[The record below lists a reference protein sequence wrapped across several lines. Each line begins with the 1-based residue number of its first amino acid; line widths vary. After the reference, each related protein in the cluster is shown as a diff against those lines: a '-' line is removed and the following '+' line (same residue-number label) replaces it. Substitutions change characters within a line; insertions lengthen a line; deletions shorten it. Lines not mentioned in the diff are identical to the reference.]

1 MEDVKREVTPEER
14 RENVLANISEDV
26 AVLLRERCVELGR
39 AQLYKD
45 VAHDPEWT
53 SWQFNSKDD
62 QPKSAEEYALGNA
75 STSGT
80 LAKVPDWASKKAVFD
95 FLRPEFERDY
105 DEYVKIMR
113 DKGKWPEEADGE

>member
-1 MEDVKREVTPEER
+1 MEDVKKEVTTEEL

-45 VAHDPEWT
+45 VAHSPEWT
-53 SWQFNSKDD
+53 SWRFNSKSD

-75 STSGT
+75 STSGA
-80 LAKVPDWASKKAVFD
+80 LAKVPDWASKKAVFE

-105 DEYVKIMR
+105 AEYIKANA
-113 DKGKWPEEADGE
+113 KEGDGE